1 MAANTSEKKSDLG
14 TLWFLNEQYSLTQ
27 RPLDAYEVY
36 FKALLSCANGDGT
49 ITDEERDWVIG
60 LADACGCGAEILEKL
75 RVYEANEDIETL
87 VSRSHTSNESRR
99 WVIYDAIKA
108 CSADKDYSER
118 ERDTVLKEAKKL
130 GISEDVV
137 KQIEEICLEEAKIRE
152 KRLSLMYPN
161 GSPL

>member
-1 MAANTSEKKSDLG
+1 MATNISEKKSYLG
-14 TLWFLNEQYSLTQ
+14 ALWFLNEQYSLTQ

-36 FKALLSCANGDGT
+36 CKALLACANGDGT
-49 ITDEERDWVIG
+49 LTDEERDWVLG
-60 LADACGCGAEILEKL
+60 LADACGCGSEIVEKL
-75 RVYEANEDIETL
+75 KVYEADEDIEAL

-108 CSADKDYSER
+108 CSADKEYGEQER
-118 ERDTVLKEAKKL
+118 NVVLKGAKKL

-137 KQIEEICLEEAKIRE
+137 KQIEELCLEEAKIRQ
-152 KRLSLMYPN
+152 KRIALMYPN